1 MIQEARCSGLWPI
14 HLQPKNPTMDKKLVV
29 TVCPNGTII
38 TRDQNPKQPYTP
50 KQVAEQA
57 VAAFKEGAVEAHFH
71 ARDAEGY
78 SLSDAEPYI
87 ETIELISKECP
98 DMIMCPSISITPKK
112 AGGGLYEVE
121 TTQTMIED
129 LVKRGKQFI
138 ETTII
143 TPVSYIS
150 PRPIKPGE
158 QQAPGSTVTR
168 EKMVAETEFLQS
180 KGIKPDYMCHNIE
193 GIENVKEWI
202 IEPGIYQKPHLLC
215 LGHGMH
221 KPSIQTYPDPWGMIY
236 LMTMIQYLP
245 KDCVWGASIG
255 GRNWLPMTVLAIM
268 LGVSYIRVGMEDASW
283 LYPHKNDLIESN
295 AQVTRKVVTIARELG
310 REIATPAEAR
320 AILGIK

>member
-1 MIQEARCSGLWPI
+1 
-14 HLQPKNPTMDKKLVV
+14 MDKKLVV

-87 ETIELISKECP
+87 ETIELILKECP

-193 GIENVKEWI
+193 AIENVKEWI

-255 GRNWLPMTVLAIM
+255 GRTLLPMTVLAIM
-268 LGVSYIRVGMEDASW
+268 LGASYIRVGMEDASW

-295 AQVTRKVVTIARELG
+295 AQVTRKIVTIARELG